1 MIYDEMMK
9 QFVTKPID
17 SQKLLF
23 PIETE
28 YNKDEISSW
37 NGAQN
42 LLNQLGFQ
50 FKIEKNTIIFEQ
62 LPACLDE
69 NEARHCIT
77 DITKVLLEDDADK
90 GELAHEIVV
99 KVIKNAGE
107 SVQLK
112 TNEEIQNF
120 IEVLFSHSDHSFC
133 PNGKPIMQTITLEQL
148 TSNF

>member
-1 MIYDEMMK
+1 MMN

-28 YNKDEISSW
+28 FNKDEISSW

-69 NEARHCIT
+69 NEARYCIS

-99 KVIKNAGE
+99 KVIKNTQ
-107 SVQLK
+107 VKVFNLK
-112 TNEEIQNF
+112 QMRKSKILLKFYSLIVIIPFARMVN
-120 IEVLFSHSDHSFC
+120 L
-133 PNGKPIMQTITLEQL
+133 
-148 TSNF
+148 